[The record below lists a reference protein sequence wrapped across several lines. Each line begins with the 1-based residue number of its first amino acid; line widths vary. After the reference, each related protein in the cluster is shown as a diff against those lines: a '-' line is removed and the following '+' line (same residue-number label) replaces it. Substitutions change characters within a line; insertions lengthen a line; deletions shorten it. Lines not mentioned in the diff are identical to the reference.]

1 MSPTNKKSEK
11 IKLVIMVHEGG
22 TQTNLKAIREA
33 IEMGKI
39 NAEISTVIS
48 DKENAMPIIEKI
60 NPDYLCLCG
69 WNKIIPDDLIRKYSN
84 KILNLHPGLIP
95 DTIDGNIKNP
105 DGTIALWNKGMYGS
119 KAIQNFLDQKATY
132 ASSSI
137 HFLTLDFDFGSVL
150 GRTFEKIEANDIVES
165 LYARLK
171 KKENELYVEVL
182 EKLTSPQPSP
192 ERRGSS
198 FPLQGKAG
206 DEVLKILIVGA
217 GGGREHAI
225 SWKIAQSPRVGELF
239 FARGNAG
246 TAQLGTNLDIKE
258 TEISKLLEFAQKE
271 KIDLTL
277 ALSDDPLAL
286 GIVDEFKKAGL
297 RIWGPT
303 KAAAQLE
310 WSKAFSK
317 DFMRRHNLPTAKFEI
332 FTEFEK
338 AKKYVASKSL
348 PIVIKASGLALGKGV
363 IIVQTL
369 EEANEALENM
379 LVKKTF
385 GNSGNE
391 IVIEEFLTGPEI
403 SIHAFSDG
411 KSYKIFPPSQDH
423 KKIGEGDTGAN
434 TGGVGT
440 ISPLPFVDEKL
451 MQRIEKEIVAP
462 TLEGIRKDG
471 TPFEGILYPGL
482 ILTKEGPKILEY
494 NARFGDPEAQVYMRL
509 MESDLLDIV
518 DACID
523 KKLEDQEIKWKEHI
537 FACNIVL
544 SSGGYPGNYEK
555 GNPIL
560 LEEGGGGG
568 DIVIFHAGTTI
579 KDDKLVTNGGRVL
592 GVSAIGK
599 TLEVALQ
606 KAYKAIERI
615 SFEEMQYRRDIGKK
629 AFEL

>member
-1 MSPTNKKSEK
+1 MMSPKNKSNSI

-22 TQTNLKAIREA
+22 SHTNLKAIQEA
-33 IEMGKI
+33 IVNGKI
-39 NAEISTVIS
+39 NAEISAIIP
-48 DKENAMPIIEKI
+48 DNEDAMPMLKKI
-60 NPDYLCLCG
+60 LPDYVCLAG
-69 WNKIIPDDLIRKYSN
+69 WKKIIPDELLKKYEN
-84 KILNLHPGLIP
+84 KILNIHPGLIP
-95 DTIDGNIKNP
+95 DTIDGIVKNP
-105 DGTIALWNKGMYGS
+105 DNSYALWNKGMYGS
-119 KAIQNFLDQKATY
+119 KAILNFLDKKSAF
-132 ASSSI
+132 AGSSV
-137 HFLTLDFDFGSVL
+137 HFLTPDFDFGPVL
-150 GRTFEKIEANDIVES
+150 GRVFEKIDEHDDVES
-165 LYARLK
+165 LYSRLK
-171 KKENELYVEVL
+171 KKENKMYVEVL
-182 EKLTSPQPSP
+182 EKLTSPPAP
-192 ERRGSS
+192 LLVKERVAEGRVRY
-198 FPLQGKAG
+198 K
-206 DEVLKILIVGA
+206 KILIIGA

-225 SWKIAQSPRVGELF
+225 GWKIAQSPRAGELF

-246 TAQLGTNLDIKE
+246 TGKLGVNLDIKE
-258 TEISKLLEFAQKE
+258 TEIEKLLEFAKIQK
-271 KIDLTL
+271 INLTL
-277 ALSDDPLAL
+277 ALSDEPLSL
-286 GIVDEFKKAGL
+286 GIVDEFRKAGL

-303 KAAAQLE
+303 RAAAQLE